1 MANVF
6 NQEQK
11 LLHHLILHSNDVFS
25 ISLLEG
31 QPGIALVLAQY
42 AEAKKKKPLMLVSDF
57 LMDQAF
63 DHLDVSTP
71 LDFSSGLC
79 GIGWGV
85 EFLLQCGYRK
95 GNSLDICEV
104 IDQKMMAIHVS
115 LIEDLTLETGL
126 EGWLHYL
133 LAHIQGTVK
142 RDTPFTKEYLSEWY
156 QKLLL
161 IEQSQMC
168 IPESFN
174 QLINMFM
181 RMYRAM
187 KWSYEFNLSAFVNP
201 SIKPNKNLLGLK
213 DGVAGYIVKNYL

>member
-1 MANVF
+1 MAGVF

-11 LLHHLILHSNDVFS
+11 LLHHLVLHSNDVFS

-42 AEAKKKKPLMLVSDF
+42 AKVKHKKPLMLVSDF

-63 DHLDVSTP
+63 DHLDVNTP

-79 GIGWGV
+79 GIGWSV

-104 IDQKMMAIHVS
+104 IDQKMMAIHV
-115 LIEDLTLETGL
+115 LYIEDLSLETGL

-133 LAHIQGTVK
+133 LAHIQGTLANGNA
-142 RDTPFTKEYLSEWY
+142 FTKEYLLEWY

-161 IEQSQMC
+161 IEQSQMR
-168 IPESFN
+168 ISESFN
-174 QLINMFM
+174 QLKDLFM
-181 RMYRAM
+181 RMYHGM
-187 KWSYEFNLSAFVNP
+187 KWCYEFNLSAFVNP
-201 SIKPNKNLLGLK
+201 TINLNKNLLGLRE
-213 DGVAGYIVKNYL
+213 GVAGYIERHYL